1 LHSSFPRYFGQGEAR
16 SGARAR
22 PLARNDD
29 PQKCSVRT
37 GPTRRPDSTA
47 YISDIPKQKSSLI
60 SDNQD
65 CYDLPEF
72 GKDGAMLDIK
82 MIERGLEKT
91 GKSKGGLAA
100 AMGVRPGAVSE
111 LFSGIRLIKAS
122 EIQPIVDYLELNSVP
137 IMGRVG
143 AGAVIE
149 PEHEQV
155 PPEGLGEVELPFPLS
170 EETIAFEVA
179 GDSMLPKYENGDII
193 VVFREQRHP
202 VSNFYGEE
210 AVVRLKTGERYLK
223 TIERG
228 KSATQVN
235 LTSFNAKPINGVKLE
250 WIGEIW
256 VTLPRGQI
264 ERLRAKAAA
273 RARKAAKAASK

>member
-1 LHSSFPRYFGQGEAR
+1 
-16 SGARAR
+16 
-22 PLARNDD
+22 
-29 PQKCSVRT
+29 
-37 GPTRRPDSTA
+37 
-47 YISDIPKQKSSLI
+47 
-60 SDNQD
+60 
-65 CYDLPEF
+65 
-72 GKDGAMLDIK
+72 MLDVK
-82 MIERGLEKT
+82 MIERGLKKT

-111 LFSGIRLIKAS
+111 ILGDTRLVKAS
-122 EIQPIVDYLELNSVP
+122 ELQPIMDYLELNSVP

-155 PPEGLGEVELPFPLS
+155 PPEGLGEIELPFPIS

-179 GDSMLPKYENGDII
+179 GDSMLPKYENGDVI

-202 VSNFYGEE
+202 ITSFYGEE
-210 AVVRLKTGERYLK
+210 AAVRLKTGERYLK

-228 KSATQVN
+228 KSPALVN
-235 LTSFNAKPINGVKLE
+235 LTSFNAKPIAGVKLE
-250 WIGEIW
+250 WIGEIC

-264 ERLRAKAAA
+264 ERLRAKAAG
-273 RARKAAKAASK
+273 RARKAARAHAGSHKEK